1 MGYEIGARFAH
12 VDNSETNVQAEVSNK
27 VTLDVFNKKW
37 IWVEEL
43 LPDNGLAQPD

>member
-12 VDNSETNVQAEVSNK
+12 VDNSETNGQAEVSNK
-27 VTLDVFNKKW
+27 ITLDVFKKW

-43 LPDNGLAQPD
+43 LPDNGLTQAD